1 VIAKTA
7 ASGGPE
13 LLPQVLAFTSSLVQD
28 QALLKEDLIG
38 SSAHVTMLARQG
50 IVPRAE
56 AVAIRDALLQL
67 VEEQAAGS
75 LRLPIEEDVHMA
87 VESELT
93 RRLGDVAGRLHA
105 ARSRNDQVALDL
117 RLHLREQVRLILL
130 ELSVTLK
137 ALVDR
142 ARAERETVLPSYTH
156 RQRAQAVTGAYLF
169 CGYGAMV
176 ERDVAT
182 FRFVASQIDA
192 SPLGAGAIA
201 GTSLPIDRELVRTL
215 LGFSRLTLNAL
226 DTVGDRD
233 FGLDFSYAAAR
244 CQLHCSR
251 IAQDIIDFS
260 SSEFGYM
267 KLDGRIACG
276 SSLMPH
282 KKNPD
287 LFELIRGKAA
297 SSTGHVAELF
307 TLLRG
312 LPSGYSRDL
321 QEDRGALISAGP
333 AVLGV
338 LAALRLGL
346 DHVRFDRARCLAAVE
361 SDYMQAADVAE
372 RLVVLGVPFRT
383 AYLAAGKLVADC
395 QERGLPLAK
404 ATEDMAR
411 IAHPSL
417 AGDALEALSATASVG
432 RKESP
437 GGTGPRSVERQI
449 ASLTEAA
456 EVASNAAAALPSLD
470 DLLGRIRE
478 VTP

>member
-13 LLPQVLAFTSSLVQD
+13 LLPQVLTFTSSLTED

-38 SSAHVTMLARQG
+38 STAHVTMLARQS

-56 AVAIRDALLQL
+56 AVRIRDALLTL
-67 VEEQAAGS
+67 LEEHAAGTLS
-75 LRLPIEEDVHMA
+75 LPAEEDVHMA

-117 RLHLREQVRLILL
+117 RLHLREQVRQVLL
-130 ELSVTLK
+130 ELSVTLRG
-137 ALVDR
+137 LVDR

-156 RQRAQAVTGAYLF
+156 RQRAQAISGAYLF
-169 CGYGAMV
+169 CGYGAMF
-176 ERDVAT
+176 ERDVTA
-182 FRFVASQIDA
+182 FRFVSSQVDA

-201 GTSLPIDRELVRTL
+201 GTSLPIDRDLVRNL
-215 LGFSRLTLNAL
+215 LGFSRFTLNAL

-233 FGLDFSYAAAR
+233 FGLDFSFAAAR

-251 IAQDIIDFS
+251 VAQDIIDFS

-267 KLDGRIACG
+267 KLDGQIACG

-287 LFELIRGKAA
+287 LFELVRGKAA
-297 SSTGHVAELF
+297 GAASHVAELF

-321 QEDRGALISAGP
+321 QEDRGPLLSAGP
-333 AVLGV
+333 TVLGV
-338 LAALRLGL
+338 LQALRLGL

-372 RLVVLGVPFRT
+372 RLVVSGVPFRT

-404 ATEDMAR
+404 ATEEMAR
-411 IAHPSL
+411 NAHPAL
-417 AGDALEALSATASVG
+417 TGDSLEALSAAAAVD

-437 GGTGPRSVERQI
+437 GGTGPRSVERQM
-449 ASLTEAA
+449 AALLEAA
-456 EVASNAAAALPSLD
+456 EGATNAAAALPSLD
-470 DLLGRIRE
+470 DLLVRLRE
-478 VTP
+478 ANP